1 MIGRYLPNDMHRRIR
16 VEIGMPRLGRA
27 FLEIMLCKLPQNILG
42 ILHEALWNVAQPRM
56 RACDCT

>member
-1 MIGRYLPNDMHRRIR
+1 MICTDIR
-16 VEIGMPRLGRA
+16 VETKLRLGRA
-27 FLEIMLCKLPQNILG
+27 YLEVMLFKLPQNILG

>member
-1 MIGRYLPNDMHRRIR
+1 MICRETC
-16 VEIGMPRLGRA
+16 VEINMRLGRA
-27 FLEIMLCKLPQNILG
+27 YLEVMLCKLPQNILG